1 MKKSIRSVIDIAY
14 NVIIYFIVFFV
25 VKLLSMVLA
34 TVGFYLK
41 RGDDV
46 VEALQKIGE
55 KGIVLDSTII
65 LVGTLLSSLLTLWLF
80 LRLRWTPFS
89 RDYLRSRPWTAMVW
103 VVVAAFGSLVPSI
116 WFNEVLDLTMPD
128 AMEDMLKG
136 LMQEPLGYL
145 AVGILVP
152 LTEEAVFR
160 GAILRTLLK
169 GMSGPWKWGAI
180 VISAAIFGLAHGNDA
195 QFYHAFLIGVLIGW
209 MYVRTGSIVP
219 GVVYHVVNNSI
230 AYILTTLYPHSSDM
244 KLIDLAGGS
253 QLKVTLWVVFS
264 LCIFVPAIFQLT
276 RLLKRK

>member
-89 RDYLRSRPWTAMVW
+89 RDYLRSRPR
-103 VVVAAFGSLVPSI
+103 S
-116 WFNEVLDLTMPD
+116 
-128 AMEDMLKG
+128 
-136 LMQEPLGYL
+136 
-145 AVGILVP
+145 
-152 LTEEAVFR
+152 EEHTSELQSR
-160 GAILRTLLK
+160 
-169 GMSGPWKWGAI
+169 
-180 VISAAIFGLAHGNDA
+180 
-195 QFYHAFLIGVLIGW
+195 
-209 MYVRTGSIVP
+209 
-219 GVVYHVVNNSI
+219 
-230 AYILTTLYPHSSDM
+230 
-244 KLIDLAGGS
+244 
-253 QLKVTLWVVFS
+253 
-264 LCIFVPAIFQLT
+264 
-276 RLLKRK
+276 